1 MLNCC
6 WICSTPTTQCADK
19 LLHRLVHREY
29 CALLMIQSLPRT
41 LVPMWYS
48 LSKHTEDQILLPYA
62 LMVVIAPVPAAEKLR
77 RPPALQVSS

>member
-1 MLNCC
+1 
-6 WICSTPTTQCADK
+6 
-19 LLHRLVHREY
+19 
-29 CALLMIQSLPRT
+29 LLMIQSLPRT

-62 LMVVIAPVPAAEKLR
+62 LMVVIAPVPAAEKPR